1 MKEKP
6 PEVVKELADTQKRLA
21 ALQKRM
27 QTLDPVRYRN
37 PIKYEQAVADCLV
50 GIREAETILHALERP
65 LESDWIPASML
76 ADYAGLKYKTVY
88 EMAQLGELGE
98 QYDENTR
105 LFPRS
110 DLARLHS
117 LDWRQVETEV
127 HYGDVKVYFER
138 AVAALAAER
147 REEFAFNQ
155 LRIER
160 RVSHYKSADKAPAMA
175 EALPILEAWLKIPFA
190 QITGKAAQALDGT
203 YIPYALVQVW
213 LKKGVS
219 VLSFTD
225 EQTISRLKRLF
236 PWAEWALQRP
246 LSPPPEG
253 EEKEDEN
260 AFPFK
265 PLTAYWAQTPIAR
278 QARYWEPEPA
288 PPQAVE
294 LDSSLTANLVGTL
307 QELVYLA
314 PTLNT
319 ADQRRLR
326 ALLQGIIQ
334 SFRLA

>member
-6 PEVVKELADTQKRLA
+6 PETVKELAHTQKRLM

-27 QTLDPVRYRN
+27 DALDPTRYRN
-37 PIKYEQAVADCLV
+37 PIKYEQAVADCRA
-50 GIREAETILHALERP
+50 GISKAEAIIHALERP
-65 LESDWIPASML
+65 LESEWIPASML
-76 ADYAGLKYKTVY
+76 ADYAGLKYTLVH
-88 EMAQLGELGE
+88 ELAQLGELGE
-98 QYDENTR
+98 QYDEDTR

-117 LDWRQVETEV
+117 LDWRQAEQEA
-127 HYGDVKVYFER
+127 HYGEVNVYFEK

-147 REEFAFNQ
+147 MEEFAFNR

-160 RVSHYKSADKAPAMA
+160 RVSHWKGQDKAPTMA
-175 EALPILEAWLKIPFA
+175 EALYILEAWFSTPFE
-190 QITGKAAQALDGT
+190 QLEGKAAQTLAGT
-203 YIPYALVQVW
+203 YIPNALTQVW

-219 VLSFTD
+219 VLSLTE

-246 LSPPPEG
+246 LPPE
-253 EEKEDEN
+253 EETDEN

-278 QARYWEPEPA
+278 RARYWEAEPA
-288 PPQAVE
+288 PPQTVE
-294 LDSSLTANLVGTL
+294 LDSSQTKHLVATL
-307 QELVYLA
+307 QELVWLA
-314 PTLNT
+314 PSLGT

-326 ALLQGIIQ
+326 TLLQGVIQ